1 MAETTDRTR
10 SRRPLGVAVIAVF
23 LLADAVIAVLQLT
36 GDTPVTTQ
44 TQTLLDISD
53 HAPGGVLLLAALRA
67 VAAVGLW
74 TGSRRAWVLTMVLV
88 GVGLVLSL
96 YLYVLGDPPY
106 VRMLI
111 DVVIAFYLNQGAV
124 RVHFQGRTGQPA
136 TAVAPVDPPP
146 SRETPVDGARY
157 G

>member
-1 MAETTDRTR
+1 MDAF
-10 SRRPLGVAVIAVF
+10 VA
-23 LLADAVIAVLQLT
+23 LLQLT

-74 TGSRRAWVLTMVLV
+74 RGSRRAWVLAMVMV

-96 YLYVLGDPPY
+96 YLYGLGDPPY

-124 RVHFQGRTGQPA
+124 RDHFQGRTGQPA
-136 TAVAPVDPPP
+136 PVSRPVDHRASPMPYP
-146 SRETPVDGARY
+146 DGDDH

>member
-1 MAETTDRTR
+1 MSETTDRTR

-23 LLADAVIAVLQLT
+23 LFVDAVVALLQLA

-44 TQTLLDISD
+44 TQTLLKVSD
-53 HAPGGVLLLAALRA
+53 LAPGGVLLLAALRV

-74 TGSRRAWVLTMVLV
+74 RGSRRAWVLAMVLV
-88 GVGLVLSL
+88 GIGLVLSL
-96 YLYVLGDPPY
+96 YLYTLGDPPY

-124 RVHFQGRTGQPA
+124 RDHFLGRTGQPEPMA
-136 TAVAPVDPPP
+136 SPGERPASPEAPVA
-146 SRETPVDGARY
+146 GARDD
-157 G
+157 

>member
-1 MAETTDRTR
+1 MPETTDRIR

-23 LLADAVIAVLQLT
+23 LMVGTVVSVLQLT
-36 GDTPVTTQ
+36 GDTPITTRMQ
-44 TQTLLDISD
+44 ALLDLSD
-53 HAPGGVLLLAALRA
+53 LAPGGVLVLAALRA

-74 TGSRRAWVLTMVLV
+74 KGARWAWVLTMLMV
-88 GVGLVLSL
+88 GIGLVLSL
-96 YLYVLGDPPY
+96 YLYAKGEPPY
-106 VRMLI
+106 LRLAI

-124 RVHFQGRTGQPA
+124 RDHFQGRTGQPA

-146 SRETPVDGARY
+146 SRETPVDGARD